1 MCNYINQY
9 NLPEV
14 SQCEGEICLLQVLK
28 VSTNV
33 CKSAFAEKACW
44 TSPMLLETSF
54 TKNF

>member
-1 MCNYINQY
+1 MYNYVNQY

-28 VSTNV
+28 VLTNV
-33 CKSAFAEKACW
+33 SKSGLADKACW
-44 TSPMLLETSF
+44 TSKLLEISF